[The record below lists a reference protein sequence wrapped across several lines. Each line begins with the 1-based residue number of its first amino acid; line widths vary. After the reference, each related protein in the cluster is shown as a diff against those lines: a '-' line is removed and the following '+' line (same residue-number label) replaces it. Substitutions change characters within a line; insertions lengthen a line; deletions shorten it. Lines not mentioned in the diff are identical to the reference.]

1 MPATKDTSSNDG
13 LCWTLLGAWVTV
25 TLTSLFAPSVLSF
38 DTSRYI
44 NVALMSAY
52 TFAHGA
58 PRYGWRGISVYFTM
72 AVVVAYVAENASVA
86 TGFPF
91 GVYQHTAH
99 MGPQLGRAPILVGP
113 IFAVAGYLGWVLAG
127 ILLGDAFVARR
138 LSPLVARPL
147 IAAFITTS
155 WDLCVDPIGG
165 TMNRDWIWADGG
177 GYFGVGWMN
186 FFGWMLTMGVI
197 FQLFGLWLERR
208 AAPASVIRSFQYWF
222 NPVLFWLLIALQ
234 FPLLF
239 AIVPDFALKD
249 PTGKAWQAADLLET
263 MMLASVFT
271 MLFTAVLSLFLL
283 LRWHAAGD
291 TEGAGRY

>member
-1 MPATKDTSSNDG
+1 MVATDESATYEG
-13 LCWTLLGAWVTV
+13 LCWALLAAWVAV
-25 TLTSLFAPSVLSF
+25 TLTSLFAPSILSF

-44 NVALMSAY
+44 NVAIMSAF

-58 PRYGWRGISVYFTM
+58 PRYGWRGITVYFGI
-72 AVVVAYVAENASVA
+72 AVVTALLFENLSIA
-86 TGFPF
+86 TGLPF
-91 GVYQHTAH
+91 GHYEHTAH
-99 MGPQLGRAPILVGP
+99 MGPQIGRAPLLVGP

-127 ILLGDAFVARR
+127 ILLGDVFNARR
-138 LSPLVARPL
+138 LTPLVARPL

-165 TMNRDWIWADGG
+165 TMNRDWVWAEGG

-186 FFGWMLTMGVI
+186 FFGWMLTMWVI
-197 FQLFGLWLERR
+197 FQLFALWR
-208 AAPASVIRSFQYWF
+208 ARQTSAAAAIDSFNYWLQ
-222 NPVLFWLLIALQ
+222 PVVYWLLIALQ

-271 MLFTAVLSLFLL
+271 MLFTAVLGFFLL
-283 LRWHAAGD
+283 LRWRAGKPV
-291 TEGAGRY
+291 